1 MNAPR
6 LLIFT
11 LSFAATGLISA
22 ALFHNNITG
31 NMLINGL
38 PAGPIFTVVVIIV
51 SAIITGRFNLFG
63 SLVYLALMYLCYL
76 AVFICTLY
84 STFAAAFAGIILCGL
99 GAAAAFMLT
108 RQYLAPV
115 QYDWLYE
122 TSFGAAAFLL
132 NDILLFEPVQH
143 FIRPVYVVQ
152 GSPLTVFAPSIFFW
166 QTIVGWRLSRA
177 LLRTGGQQQTF

>member
-1 MNAPR
+1 MNTLR

-11 LSFAATGLISA
+11 LLFAATGLISA
-22 ALFHNNITG
+22 ALFHNNNAG
-31 NMLINGL
+31 NMLVNGL
-38 PAGPIFTVVVIIV
+38 PAGVIFTVAVIIV
-51 SAIITGRFNLFG
+51 STLITGRFNLCN
-63 SLVYLALMYLCYL
+63 SLVYLALMYICYL

-84 STFAAAFAGIILCGL
+84 STFAAVFAGIILCGL
-99 GAAAAFMLT
+99 GAAAVFMLS

-143 FIRPVYVVQ
+143 LIRPVYVVQ
-152 GSPLTVFAPSIFFW
+152 GSPLTIFAPSIFFW
-166 QTIVGWRLSRA
+166 QTLVGWRLSRA
-177 LLRTGGQQQTF
+177 LLRTGGHPQTF